1 MSPVD
6 SRRTK
11 ADPRLGVTRQLWFWV
26 LVAIVAATILGL
38 VAPTL
43 AKNLQPLGTVFITA
57 IKMIVGPIVFSLV
70 VTGIGGVSN
79 LKEAGR
85 IGLRSI
91 IYFEIVTTVAI
102 VLGLVA
108 VNVFKP
114 GAGLDID
121 PASIDMSED
130 LAGYIGQGEHKNWWD
145 FLLGIVPKSM
155 VSPFVDGN
163 ILQILF
169 IAILVAIAIQLVG
182 APARPLVSGLEKV
195 NLVMF
200 KVLKL
205 VMYAAPIG
213 VFGALT
219 AMIGSYGLETLAS
232 LGRLIGLYWAT
243 CVLFIVCV
251 LGAIMWAMGLNLF
264 KLLRYIKEEILIV
277 LGTSSSE
284 SVLPQ
289 ILLKLEK
296 LGAPREVVGLT
307 VPTGYSFN
315 QDGTSIYYSVC
326 AVFIAQATGV
336 ELSIWAQIGLVLVLM
351 LTSKGVAAVTGAGFI
366 VLAATLSVIGS
377 IPVAGIMLIFGI
389 NRFLSDGAAIT
400 NLCGNTVAGLVIS
413 KWEGVLDV
421 DRTKRVLD
429 RKFVEPL
436 TDNSELDTRARV

>member
-1 MSPVD
+1 MTYPTK

-11 ADPRLGVTRQLWFWV
+11 AGPRLGVTRQLWFWV
-26 LVAIVAATILGL
+26 LVAIVAATILGI

-70 VTGIGGVSN
+70 VTGIGGVTN

-91 IYFEIVTTVAI
+91 IYFEIVTTAAI

-114 GAGLDID
+114 GTGLDID
-121 PASIDMSED
+121 PASINVSEGV
-130 LAGYIGQGEHKNWWD
+130 AGYIGQGEHKNWWD

-155 VSPFVDGN
+155 VSPFVEGD

-182 APARPLVSGLEKV
+182 SPARPLVSGLEKV

-200 KVLKL
+200 KVLKI

-219 AMIGSYGLETLAS
+219 AMIGAY
-232 LGRLIGLYWAT
+232 
-243 CVLFIVCV
+243 
-251 LGAIMWAMGLNLF
+251 
-264 KLLRYIKEEILIV
+264 
-277 LGTSSSE
+277 
-284 SVLPQ
+284 
-289 ILLKLEK
+289 
-296 LGAPREVVGLT
+296 
-307 VPTGYSFN
+307 
-315 QDGTSIYYSVC
+315 
-326 AVFIAQATGV
+326 
-336 ELSIWAQIGLVLVLM
+336 GLVLVLM

-421 DRTKRVLD
+421 DRTKAVLD
-429 RKFVEPL
+429 RKPVEPL
-436 TDNSELDTRARV
+436 AHDADLDTTARV